1 MNGIGVS
8 LHGMSEKPIRVC
20 IIEDHAVVRAGLR
33 MLIETKDGM
42 AVVGEAA
49 NRVEAFAAATK
60 NPPDIFILD
69 LDLDD
74 ESGLDFLPDL
84 ISTCAG
90 ARVLVLTSATDME
103 THHQAIEAGA
113 LGLVLKAEA
122 SEVLLHAI
130 EKVHSGEVWL
140 TRSQTASVLSRIAQ
154 GSTDDAESRK
164 IQSLTKREREIVA
177 LVAHGFKR
185 SQIADSLFISETTVR
200 NHLTSILSKLEVTDT
215 FDLVFYA
222 YRHGLAK
229 PPR

>member
-1 MNGIGVS
+1 
-8 LHGMSEKPIRVC
+8 MSGKPIRVC

-33 MLIETKDGM
+33 MLIETKDNM

-49 NRVEAFAAATK
+49 NRVEAFAAARK

-69 LDLDD
+69 LDLND

-84 ISTCAG
+84 LSSFTR
-90 ARVLVLTSATDME
+90 ARVLVLTSATDTE
-103 THHQAIEAGA
+103 SHHRAIEAGA
-113 LGLVLKAEA
+113 MGLVLKAEA

-140 TRSQTASVLSRIAQ
+140 ARSVTASLLSRIAH
-154 GSTDDAESRK
+154 GSTDDAESRT

-177 LVAHGFKR
+177 LVPHGFKR
-185 SQIADSLFISETTVR
+185 PQIAASLFISETTVR
-200 NHLTSILSKLEVTDT
+200 HHLTSILSKLEVIDS

-222 YRHGLAK
+222 YKYGLAN